1 MSLLHDSI
9 QNKKFDTRMLE
20 KNLTRGAATDKEYK
34 SYIESLPDD
43 SENADYASLDDLE
56 AQKK

>member
-1 MSLLHDSI
+1 
-9 QNKKFDTRMLE
+9 MLE
-20 KNLTRGAATDKEYK
+20 KNLTRGAATDKDHK

-43 SENADYASLDDLE
+43 SENAAFSSLDELE

>member
-9 QNKKFDTRMLE
+9 QSKKFDTRMLE
-20 KNLTRGAATDKEYK
+20 KNLVRGNATDKEYK
-34 SYIESLPDD
+34 SHVESLPDD
-43 SENADYASLDDLE
+43 SENADFSSLDDLE